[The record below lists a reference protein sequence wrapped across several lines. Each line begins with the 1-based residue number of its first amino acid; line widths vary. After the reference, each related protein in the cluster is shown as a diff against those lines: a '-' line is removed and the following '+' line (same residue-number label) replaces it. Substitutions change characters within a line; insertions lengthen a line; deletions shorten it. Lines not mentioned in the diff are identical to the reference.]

1 MSAALD
7 LTEIDAGALVVA
19 GAPVTAVSL
28 FAKGGVETVLSKLE
42 TEVRGIKRDIS
53 TLKGRAAIKS
63 LAFKVARSKTALD
76 EMGKGLNET
85 KRAEINKVDAE
96 RRIIRERCD
105 ALKEEVLSELTA
117 WETKEA
123 DRVAGHEA
131 ALAAMSDLVTSLP
144 DEPSS
149 QAVLE
154 SLDRLDLH
162 EDGRDWQEFAQ
173 RAHDLHAEVGFK
185 LTGMLAQAVALE
197 EAAAEA
203 ERVRLA
209 AEEAAR
215 VEAARVQAEREA
227 RIAVAAAE
235 AARIAAEERA
245 AAAAREEAERVAEAQ
260 QQAEA
265 RAAAKEKV
273 DAAARII
280 AKAKADADAAEAAR
294 RERQK
299 IADEEAAR
307 QREAADRATN
317 LEIKAKVN
325 REILA
330 DLITAG
336 AGEDLAKAIIGSMVR
351 GHIRHV
357 KVTY

>member
-185 LTGMLAQAVALE
+185 LTGMLAQAVAFE

-227 RIAVAAAE
+227 
-235 AARIAAEERA
+235 
-245 AAAAREEAERVAEAQ
+245 
-260 QQAEA
+260 
-265 RAAAKEKV
+265 
-273 DAAARII
+273 
-280 AKAKADADAAEAAR
+280 
-294 RERQK
+294 
-299 IADEEAAR
+299 
-307 QREAADRATN
+307 
-317 LEIKAKVN
+317 
-325 REILA
+325 
-330 DLITAG
+330 
-336 AGEDLAKAIIGSMVR
+336 
-351 GHIRHV
+351 
-357 KVTY
+357 